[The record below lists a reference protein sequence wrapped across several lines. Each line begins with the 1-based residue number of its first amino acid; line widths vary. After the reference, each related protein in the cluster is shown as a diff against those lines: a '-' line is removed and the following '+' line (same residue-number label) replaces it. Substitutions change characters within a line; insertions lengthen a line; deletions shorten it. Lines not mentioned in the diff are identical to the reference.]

1 MTETLIAI
9 DEEME
14 VDEPLDNDRA
24 PTTKALLIALLKK
37 PAFDICVLL
46 VLMFFVMAAVP
57 QLFTSV
63 DPNVCDLA
71 KSKLPASSGHPFG
84 YDVQGCD
91 YFANV
96 IYGARPSVLVSVV
109 ASFFSFMLAGVLG
122 LLAGYFPGAVD
133 AIVSRT
139 ADVVF
144 ALPGMVALIVIL
156 NAVPNRN
163 IWVILGV
170 ILLIGWPGGMRLMR
184 ASVFS
189 VRNKEYVQAARAIGV
204 PSWRILTRHVFP
216 NAMAPLLAMTTLG
229 VGGMVGLEASLTFL
243 GVGLPPG
250 TISWGA
256 QFGVAA
262 SYRDAP
268 HLFIWPSI
276 FISVM
281 TISFMIIGD
290 SIRDALDPKLLK

>member
-1 MTETLIAI
+1 MTQVAVAAEEVEIA
-9 DEEME
+9 DLAES
-14 VDEPLDNDRA
+14 RA
-24 PTTKALLIALLKK
+24 PTTRELLLSLLKK
-37 PAFDICVLL
+37 PAFDICAVLL
-46 VLMFFVMAAVP
+46 LLFFTMAAVP
-57 QLFTSV
+57 QVFTSV
-63 DPNVCDLA
+63 DPTVCDLA
-71 KSKLPASSGHPFG
+71 KSMKPATAGHPFG

-109 ASFFSFMLAGVLG
+109 ASFGMFLLAGILG
-122 LLAGYFPGAVD
+122 LLAGYFPGFVD
-133 AIVSRT
+133 ALISRT
-139 ADVVF
+139 ADVLF

-156 NAVPNRN
+156 NAVPHRN
-163 IWVILGV
+163 IWIILGV
-170 ILLIGWPGGMRLMR
+170 ILMIGWPGGMRLMR
-184 ASVFS
+184 STVFS

-204 PSWRILTRHVFP
+204 PAWRILTRHVFP

-229 VGGMVGLEASLTFL
+229 VGGMVGLEAALTFL

-250 TISWGA
+250 TISWGS
-256 QFGVAA
+256 QFGIAA
-262 SYRDAP
+262 SYREAP